1 MSEEF
6 DPKQLSPVQVAYAL
20 LWRTHTDD
28 ALVHRARKELL
39 NALSKDEQ
47 RQAVK
52 WVVEAFGPMQTK
64 ELIAA
69 DIRAGV
75 FPQKSYESQ

>member
-1 MSEEF
+1 VSQ
-6 DPKQLSPVQVAYAL
+6 DWKHLTPVQVAYAL

-28 ALVHRARKELL
+28 AFVHRARCELL
-39 NALSKDEQ
+39 NTLTKDEQ
-47 RQAVK
+47 REAIK
-52 WVVEAFGPMQTK
+52 WVVEAYGPMHTR

-75 FPQKSYESQ
+75 FPQRSYDPSN

>member
-1 MSEEF
+1 MNQ
-6 DPKQLSPVQVAYAL
+6 DWKHLTPVQVAYAL
-20 LWRTHTDD
+20 LWRSPTDC
-28 ALVHRARKELL
+28 ALAHRARRELL
-39 NALSKDEQ
+39 NSLTKDEQ
-47 RQAVK
+47 REATA

-75 FPQKSYESQ
+75 FPQKSYQPN